1 MAILLLLT
9 WYTWWFLQAGIV
21 ESLDALVKEFVAA
34 SNEEKKAVFA
44 RIQEEAEKLT
54 GSSARY
60 SMGVSLWL
68 SGFYILLGFKKHHPT
83 PPPPPPHAPKK
94 KKKEKKGKQKVLL
107 VGILFVNIID
117 YIKCLSFINSS
128 PIVWVV
134 SNQKIN
140 FKSFQLE
147 LGNF

>member
-68 SGFYILLGFKKHHPT
+68 SGFYMLLGFKQQH
-83 PPPPPPHAPKK
+83 PPPPHPPSLKK
-94 KKKEKKGKQKVLL
+94 KKKRNERKAKS
-107 VGILFVNIID
+107 IIGGYPLCKYHRLYD
-117 YIKCLSFINSS
+117 
-128 PIVWVV
+128 
-134 SNQKIN
+134 KIRSC
-140 FKSFQLE
+140 KPW
-147 LGNF
+147 

>member
-68 SGFYILLGFKKHHPT
+68 SGFYILLGFKKQSPHH
-83 PPPPPPHAPKK
+83 KK
-94 KKKEKKGKQKVLL
+94 KKKEKKRKESKKYYWWV
-107 VGILFVNIID
+107 
-117 YIKCLSFINSS
+117 SS
-128 PIVWVV
+128 
-134 SNQKIN
+134 
-140 FKSFQLE
+140 L
-147 LGNF
+147 

>member
-1 MAILLLLT
+1 M
-9 WYTWWFLQAGIV
+9 
-21 ESLDALVKEFVAA
+21 KEFVAA

-83 PPPPPPHAPKK
+83 TPPPTPRPQKK
-94 KKKEKKGKQKVLL
+94 KKRKERKAKSIIGGYPLCKYHRLYQVP
-107 VGILFVNIID
+107 IL
-117 YIKCLSFINSS
+117 Y
-128 PIVWVV
+128 
-134 SNQKIN
+134 
-140 FKSFQLE
+140 
-147 LGNF
+147 

>member
-83 PPPPPPHAPKK
+83 PPPPPHAPKK
-94 KKKEKKGKQKVLL
+94 KKKKKRKESKKYYWWV
-107 VGILFVNIID
+107 
-117 YIKCLSFINSS
+117 SS
-128 PIVWVV
+128 
-134 SNQKIN
+134 
-140 FKSFQLE
+140 L
-147 LGNF
+147 

>member
-68 SGFYILLGFKKHHPT
+68 SGFYILLGFKKQSPHH
-83 PPPPPPHAPKK
+83 K
-94 KKKEKKGKQKVLL
+94 KKKEKKRKESKK
-107 VGILFVNIID
+107 
-117 YIKCLSFINSS
+117 YYW
-128 PIVWVV
+128 WV
-134 SNQKIN
+134 S
-140 FKSFQLE
+140 
-147 LGNF
+147 

>member
-60 SMGVSLWL
+60 SMGVS
-68 SGFYILLGFKKHHPT
+68 
-83 PPPPPPHAPKK
+83 
-94 KKKEKKGKQKVLL
+94 
-107 VGILFVNIID
+107 
-117 YIKCLSFINSS
+117 
-128 PIVWVV
+128 
-134 SNQKIN
+134 
-140 FKSFQLE
+140 
-147 LGNF
+147 

>member
-1 MAILLLLT
+1 M
-9 WYTWWFLQAGIV
+9 
-21 ESLDALVKEFVAA
+21 VKEFVAA

-83 PPPPPPHAPKK
+83 PAPPHAPKK
-94 KKKEKKGKQKVLL
+94 KKKRKERKAKSIIGGYPLCKYHRLYQVP
-107 VGILFVNIID
+107 IL
-117 YIKCLSFINSS
+117 Y
-128 PIVWVV
+128 
-134 SNQKIN
+134 
-140 FKSFQLE
+140 
-147 LGNF
+147 